1 VVRRCLNYVKA
12 PSGVVTLLQQLS
24 AEGLPELIVE
34 VREASLLLACLS
46 IAPHAAPQTDFN
58 YVLLCVRVLQLGP
71 TCLESIE
78 KMRTEYQQRSTLMHE
93 LAVLEQEKERL
104 KPIKKQM
111 PDTQWNRYKQLRL
124 AKAEIAR
131 NPAPSYDPQSFQ
143 GYDQLTF
150 QLISAILQVR
160 SVHCTALHCEVDGN

>member
-1 VVRRCLNYVKA
+1 LSVAPRRLAQRLKLT
-12 PSGVVTLLQQLS
+12 S
-24 AEGLPELIVE
+24 I
-34 VREASLLLACLS
+34 LLLC
-46 IAPHAAPQTDFN
+46 
-58 YVLLCVRVLQLGP
+58 VLQLGP

-160 SVHCTALHCEVDGN
+160 SSHYTTLHCEVDGN

>member
-1 VVRRCLNYVKA
+1 MVRRCLNYVRA
-12 PSGVVTLLQQLS
+12 PAGVVTLLQQLS
-24 AEGLPELIVE
+24 AEGLPELVVE
-34 VREASLLLACLS
+34 
-46 IAPHAAPQTDFN
+46 
-58 YVLLCVRVLQLGP
+58 LGP

-78 KMRTEYQQRSTLMHE
+78 KMRAEHQQRSTLMHE

-104 KPIKKQM
+104 KPIKKHM

-131 NPAPSYDPQSFQ
+131 NPVPSYDPQSFQ

-150 QLISAILQVR
+150 QLISAILQVNFNY
-160 SVHCTALHCEVDGN
+160 ALSQQRACPVSPPILTLHS